1 VVVLAAG
8 KQARGLQAALVVA
21 VAGYRVET
29 ALAGEELLA
38 KETAAATVS
47 RISVPIEGTVAVVAA
62 QAQVEPVLVQ
72 RKLATVVMALLQA
85 LAVRL

>member
-8 KQARGLQAALVVA
+8 KQARRLQAALVVA
-21 VAGYRVET
+21 VAESRVET
-29 ALAGEELLA
+29 VLARAELLA
-38 KETAAATVS
+38 KETAEATVL
-47 RISVPIEGTVAVVAA
+47 RMSVPIEGTVAVVAA

-85 LAVRL
+85 SAVRL